1 MVIQTNISALRTYR
15 LRTKATSA
23 MTKNL
28 EKLSSGYRINR
39 SADDASGLAVSERM
53 RANITELDRCHSNAQ
68 EGLNLAKTADGALA
82 EISDMLRR
90 ARELCIQAE
99 NGTYSQQERSA
110 ISDEMNQLFSEIDR
124 ITAASTFHELRLFR
138 GDAGPDFHYEYDEG
152 FLPVDPAQGT
162 ALWGSIDFVET
173 GSFDTA
179 TEAKSATATFH
190 LNGIKAPKDLDGKTL
205 TINGKTYYFYDG
217 TTKGF
222 QNRPPGSVALN
233 WSSYS
238 SVSSILSYYLPS
250 RDSNVESL
258 SISGD
263 TVTLTAPRRDINDTC
278 FIDGEDVLLR
288 VEKGEG
294 EWANGISVTSGGGS
308 LGEVDPAANDPA
320 YGKLTGTF
328 SLTNVP
334 DLPGGLSSDDVDSL
348 KKNTLHVYGMSIPL
362 KGGNFTIGMGRDAVG
377 QEVAQLID
385 AKFKAEHYVN
395 YSVQYDATSDD
406 LTISFEDKTGSASTL
421 AHATIY
427 ESRDYT
433 STPANY
439 GNTVSAS
446 ALGISV
452 DVKMS
457 EKNEVTEITIPDNL
471 SGPFGLKIGD
481 NYYLYHDSTI
491 DPLRD
496 DDHTFL
502 TNCSPATPS
511 VIDLSIF
518 LSKNDILE
526 DISLKIQRYAETAGG
541 TVKVEQNKIIVTDP
555 AANHSLNL
563 KSSISGAA
571 VSATAYRPGASIPQS
586 AFVLGGSTGHIGQSN
601 FSGYFQQETTVSFTV
616 DGSNLSSLA
625 GKGFNLDGF
634 QLAFVNKGEP
644 ASVPDGYT
652 KFELSGLA
660 DMNALTTELQNSMDR
675 YTVTFDP
682 VASKMVFTWYR
693 TANGS
698 QNQNGATVTDGYKGS
713 IMTEPDGVKFQGG
726 VNTGHSQKRIDFSSI
741 TAENMDDLLG
751 KGFRI
756 NCASCEGEFIN
767 ILFCREKGNMPECFD
782 IKIDPATGKRLPNN
796 TTDPNAKT
804 VTIRNYAVE
813 LSKVSSPQQ
822 IVNSIVQQLSGQLGH
837 FTTVEQDPDNPL
849 VLLAQDKRYGVIT
862 HPVTQTPTLGA
873 VEGGIEA
880 NFTYSINIRKV
891 EDYPADGSVDLKHAE
906 VEIYVGS
913 EPDPQIIPI
922 HLPYLDLKTLRLSPP
937 EVVDLNAS
945 DQSASNWLSRVDKA
959 SLAISKARSAI
970 GADYNRLEH
979 TIQSLS
985 HAQENLTDAESRIRD
1000 TDMAE
1005 EMMEHVKL
1013 QILTQSQ
1020 QSMLSQAMAQPRQV
1034 LRLIS

>member
-1 MVIQTNISALRTYR
+1 MVIQTNISALRTCR
-15 LRTKATSA
+15 LRTKTASA
-23 MTKNL
+23 MIKNL
-28 EKLSSGYRINR
+28 EKLSSGCRINR

-53 RANITELDRCHSNAQ
+53 RANITELDRCHSNAR

-90 ARELCIQAE
+90 ARELCLQAE

-138 GDAGPDFHYEYDEG
+138 GDAGPDFHYEYDEA

-162 ALWGSIDFVET
+162 ARWGSIDFVET

-179 TEAKSATATFH
+179 AEAKSATATFH

-238 SVSSILSYYLPS
+238 SVSSTLTYYLPS
-250 RDSNVESL
+250 RDSNIESL

-263 TVTLTAPRRDINDTC
+263 TVTLTAPRKDINDTC

-294 EWANGISVTSGGGS
+294 EWANGISVTSGGSS
-308 LGEVDPAANDPA
+308 LGEVDPAANDPV
-320 YGKLTGTF
+320 YGRLTGTF

-334 DLPGGLSSDDVDSL
+334 DFPGGIDIDSL

-362 KGGNFTIGMGRDAVG
+362 KDGNFNTKMDRDAVG
-377 QEVAQLID
+377 QEVARLID

-395 YSVQYDATSDD
+395 YSVQYDAASDE

-433 STPANY
+433 PASVDY

-446 ALGISV
+446 ALGLSV

-471 SGPFGLKIGD
+471 SGPFGLKIGN
-481 NYYLYHDSTI
+481 NYYLYYDSTI
-491 DPLRD
+491 GPLQD
-496 DDHTFL
+496 DDHPYL

-511 VIDLSIF
+511 VIDLSGF
-518 LSKNDILE
+518 PSKDDILE
-526 DISLKIQRYAETAGG
+526 DISLKIQRFAETAGG
-541 TVKVEQNKIIVTDP
+541 TVKIEQNKIIVTDP

-563 KSSISGAA
+563 KSSIGGAA
-571 VSATAYRPGASIPQS
+571 VSATAYKPGTPVPQS
-586 AFVLGGSTGHIGQSN
+586 ASVLGGSTGHIGQNN

-616 DGSNLSSLA
+616 DGSNLSGLA

-634 QLAFVNKGEP
+634 RLAFVNKGEP
-644 ASVPDGYT
+644 ASVPAGYT
-652 KFELSGLA
+652 QLELSDFT
-660 DMNALTTELQNSMDR
+660 DMNALTAELQNRMDG

-682 VASKMVFTWYR
+682 AAGKMVFTWYR

-698 QNQNGATVTDGYKGS
+698 QNQNGAMVTDGCRGS

-726 VNTGHSQKRIDFSSI
+726 ANTGHSQKRIDFSSI
-741 TAENMDDLLG
+741 TAENMDGLLG

-813 LSKVSSPQQ
+813 LSKVSGPQQ

-880 NFTYSINIRKV
+880 NFTYSVNIRKV
-891 EDYPADGSVDLKHAE
+891 EDYPADGSVALKNNN

-913 EPDPQIIPI
+913 EPNPQIIPI

-945 DQSASNWLSRVDKA
+945 DQDASNWLSRVDQA
-959 SLAISKARSAI
+959 SLAISKARGVI
-970 GADYNRLEH
+970 GADCNRLEH

-1020 QSMLSQAMAQPRQV
+1020 QSILSQAMAQPRQV
-1034 LRLIS
+1034 LSLIS